1 MCEQT
6 GSDLAWVNLGN
17 IRDVVPAGT
26 VLARAIWNILPFDNA
41 VVIGKFKGSQL
52 PPKVREGHSIDPDRE
67 YTLAVTD
74 FTAANQASNDQLG
87 VSGLEF
93 PKTEAMQRDL
103 VIEWIRK
110 KKVFE

>member
-1 MCEQT
+1 MCEET

-17 IRDVVPAGT
+17 IRDVIPAGP

-52 PPKVREGHSIDPDRE
+52 PPKVREGRTIDPDRE

-74 FTAANQASNDQLG
+74 FTAANQAASDQLG
-87 VSGLEF
+87 VSGLDF
-93 PKTEAMQRDL
+93 PRTAGMQRDM
-103 VIEWIRK
+103 VIDWIREK
-110 KKVFE
+110 KILD